1 VGCQPVAIVSH
12 FDVAPHDE
20 CWFTERAKSTLRRD
34 RWQRGWDE
42 PRGLYNQGMRLPVLL
57 AILVLVLVPFLS
69 AASQEPEL
77 EESFGEEITVSIRSL
92 TVRVV
97 DTLGNPVLGLEPG
110 DFRVRVG
117 KREVPV
123 ASVDWIGVGEEA
135 VSGSGPRDTLE
146 AVPVEP
152 AALPGRTMVFFVQAD
167 LNPSRIHGQ
176 LSLRHATKDFLAKL
190 SPEDRVAVVSFDSH
204 LKLRQDFT
212 RDREAI
218 HEALDW
224 GMLFGYE
231 KGTSEGEAIS
241 LARTFDFDEAWKAAS
256 AERGLEVTAKALKP
270 LPGEKVV
277 VFVGWGL
284 GTFGSNGVKMKP
296 AFAPAVRALKAA
308 RATVFVLD
316 ITNAESHSL
325 EVGLEAIAASTGG
338 AYTKTHLFPLQAT
351 DFLARATAGHYLLT
365 LDRDALPEG
374 GGRVVIELRGKK
386 GTVLARPVVLR

>member
-1 VGCQPVAIVSH
+1 
-12 FDVAPHDE
+12 
-20 CWFTERAKSTLRRD
+20 
-34 RWQRGWDE
+34 
-42 PRGLYNQGMRLPVLL
+42 MRLPALL
-57 AILVLVLVPFLS
+57 AALTFVSSLS
-69 AASQEPEL
+69 AAPQEPEL
-77 EESFGEEITVSIRSL
+77 EESFGEEITVAIRSL

-97 DTLGNPVLGLEPG
+97 DGLGNPILGLEPG

-123 ASVDWIGVGEEA
+123 ASVDWIGGGEEA
-135 VSGSGPRDTLE
+135 DSSLLE
-146 AVPVEP
+146 TVPVEP
-152 AALPGRTMVFFVQAD
+152 PAPRGRTMVFFVQAD

-176 LSLRHATKDFLAKL
+176 LALRHATKDFLAKL
-190 SPEDRVAVVSFDSH
+190 SPEDRLAVVSFDSH

-224 GMLFGYE
+224 AMRFGYE
-231 KGTSEGEAIS
+231 KGTSGGEKIS
-241 LARTFDFDEAWKAAS
+241 LARSFDFDAAWRAAS
-256 AERGLEVTAKALKP
+256 AERGLEVTAKALAP

-296 AFAPAVRALKAA
+296 AFAPAVRALKMA

-316 ITNAESHSL
+316 ITNADYHSL
-325 EVGLEAIAASTGG
+325 EVGLEAIAAATGG
-338 AYTKTHLFPLQAT
+338 SYSKTHLFPLHAT

-374 GGRVVIELRGKK
+374 GGRVAIELRGKK

>member
-1 VGCQPVAIVSH
+1 
-12 FDVAPHDE
+12 
-20 CWFTERAKSTLRRD
+20 
-34 RWQRGWDE
+34 
-42 PRGLYNQGMRLPVLL
+42 MRLPFLL
-57 AILVLVLVPFLS
+57 AALLLVPSLS
-69 AASQEPEL
+69 AAPQEPEL

-117 KREVPV
+117 KKEVPV
-123 ASVDWIGVGEEA
+123 ASVDWIGIDEETDSA
-135 VSGSGPRDTLE
+135 AAPSTL
-146 AVPVEP
+146 APMPVEP
-152 AALPGRTMVFFVQAD
+152 PAPRGRTMVFFFQAD

-176 LSLRHATKDFLAKL
+176 MDLRHATRDFLAKL

-224 GMLFGYE
+224 AMLFGHE
-231 KGTSEGEAIS
+231 RGTSGGETIS
-241 LARTFDFDEAWKAAS
+241 LAKTFDFDAAWRAAS
-256 AERGLEVTAKALKP
+256 AERGLEVTAKALAP

-284 GTFGSNGVKMKP
+284 GTFGSTGVTMKP

-316 ITNAESHSL
+316 ITNAEYHSL
-325 EVGLEAIAASTGG
+325 EEGLEAIAAATGG
-338 AYTKTHLFPLQAT
+338 AYSKTYLFPLHAT

>member
-1 VGCQPVAIVSH
+1 
-12 FDVAPHDE
+12 
-20 CWFTERAKSTLRRD
+20 
-34 RWQRGWDE
+34 
-42 PRGLYNQGMRLPVLL
+42 MRLLVLL
-57 AILVLVLVPFLS
+57 AALVLVPSLS
-69 AASQEPEL
+69 AAPQEPEL
-77 EESFGEEITVSIRSL
+77 EESFGEEITVAIRSL

-97 DTLGNPVLGLEPG
+97 DGLGNPVLGLTPG

-123 ASVDWIGVGEEA
+123 ASVDWIGLAEVE
-135 VSGSGPRDTLE
+135 GSGGTAQATPDS
-146 AVPVEP
+146 AAVEP
-152 AALPGRTMVFFVQAD
+152 APLPGRTMVFFVQAD

-176 LSLRHATKDFLAKL
+176 LELRHATKDFLAKL
-190 SPEDRVAVVSFDSH
+190 SPEDQVAVVSFDSH

-212 RDREAI
+212 RDRAAI

-224 GMLFGYE
+224 AMLFGYE
-231 KGTSEGEAIS
+231 RGTSGGETIS
-241 LARTFDFDEAWKAAS
+241 LARTFDFDAAWRAAS
-256 AERGLEVTAKALKP
+256 AERGLEVTAKALEP

-316 ITNAESHSL
+316 ITNAEYHSL
-325 EVGLEAIAASTGG
+325 EVGLEAIAAATGG
-338 AYTKTHLFPLQAT
+338 TYSKTYLFPLHAT